1 MNPEVR
7 AAEEAII
14 LALIFRVPA
23 RKFFEED
30 MSDHHHH
37 DPIEDNIDT
46 HPVKL
51 AIGVVIGAAALIV
64 GILLLAQ
71 FAVGSYGARSMKDDP
86 AMSPEQV
93 ARRLAPVAVIRIDP
107 NAPAAVASAAP
118 AAAAPAVVA
127 VSMPPAAT
135 QTAAAGSTGKGTYD
149 AVCGVCHAA
158 GVAGAPKFGD
168 KAAWAPRIKTG
179 LDALYA
185 SALKGKGAM
194 PAKGGNTALSEADV
208 KAAVDYMVAAAK

>member
-1 MNPEVR
+1 MNPGAG

-14 LALIFRVPA
+14 RGSFSVFRA
-23 RKFFEED
+23 RIPEED

-51 AIGVVIGAAALIV
+51 AIGIVIGAAALII

-71 FAVGSYGARSMKDDP
+71 FAVGFYGARSLKNDR
-86 AMSPEQV
+86 AMSPDAV
-93 ARRLAPVAVIRIDP
+93 AKRLAPVAQVTIDP
-107 NAPAAVASAAP
+107 NAPAVPAATAATPATAVAT
-118 AAAAPAVVA
+118 VA
-127 VSMPPAAT
+127 VPPAAGKS
-135 QTAAAGSTGKGTYD
+135 AAGGGKATYD
-149 AVCGVCHAA
+149 AVCTVCHGA
-158 GVAGAPKFGD
+158 GVAGAPKLGD

-179 LDALYA
+179 LDALHA

-194 PAKGGNTALSEADV
+194 PPKGGNPSLSDADV
-208 KAAVDYMVAAAK
+208 SAAVDYMVGAAK